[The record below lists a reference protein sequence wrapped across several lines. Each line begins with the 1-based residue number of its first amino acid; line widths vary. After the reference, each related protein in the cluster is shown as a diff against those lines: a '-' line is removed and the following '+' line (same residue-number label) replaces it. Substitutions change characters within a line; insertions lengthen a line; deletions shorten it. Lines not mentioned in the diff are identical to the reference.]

1 MKKSGKQLGYGW
13 KLLPY
18 VRPYRLQFAWALVQ
32 VFLVAGFDLLKPWPL
47 QIVLDNVLG
56 GKSLTIPALQDWPPL
71 ALLGLACVGIVFVQ
85 FGSGALTLLHNNT
98 AITVGQ
104 RMVNDLQGALY
115 SHLQRLSLAFH
126 SRQKVGD
133 IMLRITGD
141 SFAVQTMLMNGLLPI
156 ISAAVLLT
164 GMLVILF
171 PLDPTLTLLSI
182 SIVPFLF
189 VLIGFFNRRIAG
201 IATEMR
207 DADSRV
213 YSIVQWALSSIK
225 VVQAF
230 TREEEEHSRFMGASR
245 TYLGFTLKLYN
256 WQTLYSGVVNT
267 LIAAGTAL
275 VVYAGAR
282 SVLSGRLSVGHLIVF
297 ISYLA
302 QLYVPVNQLTQSW
315 SLIASARI
323 SARRVFE
330 ILDTEAE
337 FQDGTLTLTPQDA
350 RAAIE
355 WRGVTFRYRAETPVL
370 RSIDVRVEPGMKV
383 AIVGPTGAGKS
394 TLLSM
399 LPRFLEPSSGSVTI
413 GGVDVHGFILKS
425 LRSQIAMV
433 LQPPLIFP
441 ISVRDNLTYGRPGA
455 TQREIEAAAR
465 LASIDQLI
473 QSLPQGYDT
482 VIGEAGATL
491 SEGEKQRL
499 TIARALLRD
508 APILILDE
516 PTSALDV
523 ETEAR
528 VMDGIKALTVGRTTF
543 IIAHRLSTIRS
554 CDLILVL
561 RDGII
566 AEQGNFNALMRRKE
580 VFAELYNTQFR
591 QDDKPAPAARRP
603 RAQKKRAV
611 PRRSSPPKLADRG
624 ITLE

>member
-1 MKKSGKQLGYGW
+1 M
-13 KLLPY
+13 
-18 VRPYRLQFAWALVQ
+18 
-32 VFLVAGFDLLKPWPL
+32 
-47 QIVLDNVLG
+47 
-56 GKSLTIPALQDWPPL
+56 
-71 ALLGLACVGIVFVQ
+71 
-85 FGSGALTLLHNNT
+85 
-98 AITVGQ
+98 
-104 RMVNDLQGALY
+104 
-115 SHLQRLSLAFH
+115 
-126 SRQKVGD
+126 
-133 IMLRITGD
+133 
-141 SFAVQTMLMNGLLPI
+141 
-156 ISAAVLLT
+156 
-164 GMLVILF
+164 
-171 PLDPTLTLLSI
+171 
-182 SIVPFLF
+182 
-189 VLIGFFNRRIAG
+189 
-201 IATEMR
+201 
-207 DADSRV
+207 
-213 YSIVQWALSSIK
+213 
-225 VVQAF
+225 
-230 TREEEEHSRFMGASR
+230 
-245 TYLGFTLKLYN
+245 
-256 WQTLYSGVVNT
+256 
-267 LIAAGTAL
+267 
-275 VVYAGAR
+275 
-282 SVLSGRLSVGHLIVF
+282 
-297 ISYLA
+297 
-302 QLYVPVNQLTQSW
+302 NQLTQSW

-566 AEQGNFNALMRRKE
+566 AEQGNFNALLRRKE

-591 QDDKPAPAARRP
+591 EDDSPAPAARGP
-603 RAQKKRAV
+603 RARRNSGQYRARLHPNSPIEGLLSNDAFGGMTGV
-611 PRRSSPPKLADRG
+611 RRQQRMAVVDRTVDLSG
-624 ITLE
+624 RAGNCAETNDAEPEVDRCRLRHDEYRRCYCRGWRGGTGDYVSR